1 MEFVIWRMQ
10 WKLQLSLEDPE
21 SKCSCCVD
29 AANSFPLSF
38 FSKDG
43 EVLNQGFTIVRAL
56 RNLQAPTS
64 SRRKTTRHQ
73 IYLALPQYHLET
85 THVNWIVQLDLYH
98 VWSFPFSRIFRLAQW
113 SREERQPPIPKSPFT
128 GQLHGHLEKL
138 VEGCRLSMSWYRGT
152 PLPCVFILQYA
163 VSECRLVQRRHRETR
178 DKPTASPTSQVTVS
192 NVDHFRRNNINPHI
206 SFIYME
212 PDKL

>member
-1 MEFVIWRMQ
+1 MPPILFPYRFSQKTARCSIRVLRLCVPCVISRHRH
-10 WKLQLSLEDPE
+10 LLEE
-21 SKCSCCVD
+21 K
-29 AANSFPLSF
+29 
-38 FSKDG
+38 
-43 EVLNQGFTIVRAL
+43 
-56 RNLQAPTS
+56 
-64 SRRKTTRHQ
+64 
-73 IYLALPQYHLET
+73 
-85 THVNWIVQLDLYH
+85 QLDTKYILPCLNTI
-98 VWSFPFSRIFRLAQW
+98 SRPSMSTGSSNSTCTMCGPSSRIFRLAQW

-138 VEGCRLSMSWYRGT
+138 FGGCRLSMSWCRGT

-178 DKPTASPTSQVTVS
+178 DKRTASPTPQVTVS

-206 SFIYME
+206 SFIHME

>member
-1 MEFVIWRMQ
+1 MEVATVSRVSGIEMLLLCRCRQFF
-10 WKLQLSLEDPE
+10 SLII
-21 SKCSCCVD
+21 
-29 AANSFPLSF
+29 

-56 RNLQAPTS
+56 RNLQAPTA

-85 THVNWIVQLDLYH
+85 VHVNWIVQLDLYH
-98 VWSFPFSRIFRLAQW
+98 VWSFFPNFRLAQW

-138 VEGCRLSMSWYRGT
+138 FEGCRLSMSWYRGT

-163 VSECRLVQRRHRETR
+163 VSECRLVQRRPRETR

-192 NVDHFRRNNINPHI
+192 NVDHFRRNNINPHTLYSLYI
-206 SFIYME
+206 WNRTS
-212 PDKL
+212 DKRS